1 MVENSVRSD
10 VLPVLTLGGHAVH
23 VPYPLLWELE
33 HPPEDHGH
41 EFGRGATV
49 DVAKLHCPWHHC
61 IRSCVNAC
69 AIGLSRRPADTG
81 STTGSGSI

>member
-1 MVENSVRSD
+1 VEERFVELVAPYAADGVD
-10 VLPVLTLGGHAVH
+10 VAAGLTAHERTNLH
-23 VPYPLLWELE
+23 VY
-33 HPPEDHGH
+33 GH

-49 DVAKLHCPWHHC
+49 DGAKLHCPWHHC